1 MAYLL
6 CSVAALVVSW
16 DLAAPLKNRPAIFYG
31 AAAALCA
38 IQLAALVL
46 ARDGAVSQALAAFVG
61 NGLLSFCLF
70 AAVMFTGC
78 FRPGSKVRMRLMQV
92 REPLANT
99 ASILALGH
107 ILFIGFVHDI
117 DPRLGAAFVGICIM
131 LAVLL
136 TILATTSL
144 SSIRE
149 RMGMARWKKTHRL
162 AYVFFP
168 AACIHGVYATAATGE
183 FAPGLFYG
191 TAGIAYSAARL
202 YAWHSHRKR
211 FAQPKHTTR

>member
-46 ARDGAVSQALAAFVG
+46 ARDGAISQALAAFVG

-78 FRPGSKVRMRLMQV
+78 FKPGSKVRMRLMQV

-117 DPRLGAAFVGICIM
+117 DPRLGAVFVAGCV
-131 LAVLL
+131 A
-136 TILATTSL
+136 LATLLIVLEATS
-144 SSIRE
+144 IPRIKE
-149 RMGMARWKKTHRL
+149 RMGIARWKNVQRL
-162 AYVFFP
+162 AYAFFLVS
-168 AACIHGVYATAATGE
+168 CLHGAHATAATGE
-183 FAPGLFYG
+183 LFPAAFY
-191 TAGIAYSAARL
+191 AAVGIAYAAARL
-202 YAWHSHRKR
+202 YAWRGHRKR
-211 FAQPKHTTR
+211 LARPKPSTR